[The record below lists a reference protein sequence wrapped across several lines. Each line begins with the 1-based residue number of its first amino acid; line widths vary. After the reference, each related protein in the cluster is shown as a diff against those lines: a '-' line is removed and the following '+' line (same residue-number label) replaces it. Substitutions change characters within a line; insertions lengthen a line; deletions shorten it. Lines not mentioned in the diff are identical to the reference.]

1 VVGEEQVLIPSL
13 SLKEQLKVEVKRA
26 EAAVCVV
33 PCIKS
38 QAETK
43 SWCLLSR
50 KHQGQRLLE
59 PLIFPSGAAK
69 IQKELFEPNSIE

>member
-1 VVGEEQVLIPSL
+1 MVARRTNYDSKPQP
-13 SLKEQLKVEVKRA
+13 KRAVESRSEAA
-26 EAAVCVV
+26 EAAVCFV
-33 PCIKS
+33 PRIKS

-69 IQKELFEPNSIE
+69 IQKELF